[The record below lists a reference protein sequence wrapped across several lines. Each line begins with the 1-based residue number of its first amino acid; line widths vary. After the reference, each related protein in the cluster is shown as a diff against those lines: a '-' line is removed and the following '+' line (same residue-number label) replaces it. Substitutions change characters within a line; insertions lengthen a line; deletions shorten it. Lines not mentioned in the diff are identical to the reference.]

1 MTRRALPGILLFLTL
16 VSCSPDGSVPAE
28 SPDSA
33 PVPALFLS
41 ALQVAD
47 PRAEVQ
53 LVKGFHR
60 VEQGSWRWTDRTF
73 SVLFRNSVTGGD
85 LELEFRF
92 TIVPQSI
99 DRLGPLTL
107 SAAANGTS
115 LGAAVYDQ
123 PGDFIYAETA
133 PADDLE
139 NSTVRIDF
147 TLDKALPPN
156 GGEQRTLGV
165 IAVSAALQ

>member
-1 MTRRALPGILLFLTL
+1 MT
-16 VSCSPDGSVPAE
+16 D
-28 SPDSA
+28 
-33 PVPALFLS
+33 
-41 ALQVAD
+41 
-47 PRAEVQ
+47 
-53 LVKGFHR
+53 
-60 VEQGSWRWTDRTF
+60 
-73 SVLFRNSVTGGD
+73 GD